1 MNTVSTAVFM
11 LVHNER
17 IERVVGPAGVVGA
30 RQINEVERQTDLSAR
45 TDTKGVS
52 GTLANLSAP
61 VYPIIVAEW
70 QRNSREIIRVALDQ
84 YQGREIVDARAWW
97 RDDEGSWRPGRS
109 GLTLSLKHLP
119 ALADGLVDALQ
130 RARALGLVES
140 ATTATNN
147 TKDKTAA
154 ERQRRFRERQRN
166 AAAA

>member
-1 MNTVSTAVFM
+1 VRNDLDENSQPSPATAAQR
-11 LVHNER
+11 E
-17 IERVVGPAGVVGA
+17 A
-30 RQINEVERQTDLSAR
+30 
-45 TDTKGVS
+45 S
-52 GTLANLSAP
+52 GF
-61 VYPIIVAEW
+61 YPIIVAEW

-84 YQGREIVDARAWW
+84 YQAREIIDARVWW
-97 RDDEGSWRPGRS
+97 RDDEGNWRPGRS
-109 GLTLSLKHLP
+109 GLTLSRKHLP
-119 ALADGLVDALQ
+119 ALAGGLVDALQ

>member
-1 MNTVSTAVFM
+1 
-11 LVHNER
+11 
-17 IERVVGPAGVVGA
+17 VGA
-30 RQINEVERQTDLSAR
+30 RQINEVKRQTDLSAR

-52 GTLANLSAP
+52 GPLANLSAP

-84 YQGREIVDARAWW
+84 YQGREIIDARVWW
-97 RDDEGSWRPGRS
+97 WDDEGNWRPGRS

-130 RARALGLVES
+130 RARALGLVDS
-140 ATTATNN
+140 ATTAGTA

-154 ERQRRFRERQRN
+154 DRQRRYRERHRN
-166 AAAA
+166 GVAA